1 MLVLL
6 LALLTP
12 SALAGGLDGEAGVC
26 LLRPHR
32 APGQQVDWVVW
43 LADSQIGMLRN
54 QTYYCFKA
62 EPGVLEVEV
71 TETST
76 MHIEPVVVTWDPVTG
91 TQVIPSGEEQSYW
104 RTRAGTLEIEAMPDE
119 TVFYT
124 VRRKKKSFRFDEV
137 DRETFE
143 RLDLASSR

>member
-1 MLVLL
+1 MSHLL
-6 LALLTP
+6 IWLALSTP
-12 SALAGGLDGEAGVC
+12 AALAGDLDGNAGVC

-43 LADSQIGMLRN
+43 LADSQIGMLRD

-62 EPGVLEVEV
+62 EPGVLEIEV
-71 TETST
+71 TGTST
-76 MHIEPVVVTWDPVTG
+76 THIEPLEMVDPITG
-91 TQVIPSGEEQSYW
+91 IGSRVGEEQW
-104 RTRAGTLEIEAMPDE
+104 HWQTRSGTLQIEAMPDE

-124 VRRKKKSFRFDEV
+124 VKRKKKSFAFDEV

-143 RLDLASSR
+143 RLDLRSSR